1 MCALEVAVTDAADD
15 LIERKMLDDLYAD
28 FEDAGLIPLWT
39 QLDGLMP
46 ATPQPAAVPHLWR

>member
-1 MCALEVAVTDAADD
+1 MTDAADD